1 MPPVDNPELAV
12 ILAGVPDSL
21 VPTYASL
28 VDRGDY
34 EALQE
39 QERPYEPWQGNGESR
54 ARKEDARSAG
64 GRSGGRR
71 APLWPAD
78 RAQSYGPRRPLA
90 ATGRD
95 VTSDRLEPDSPPCST
110 RYGVTA

>member
-1 MPPVDNPELAV
+1 MTPVDNPELAV

-21 VPTYASL
+21 VLTYASL

-54 ARKEDARSAG
+54 AQEDARSAG

-71 APLWPAD
+71 APLRPA
-78 RAQSYGPRRPLA
+78 RQGAVVR
-90 ATGRD
+90 
-95 VTSDRLEPDSPPCST
+95 
-110 RYGVTA
+110 TA